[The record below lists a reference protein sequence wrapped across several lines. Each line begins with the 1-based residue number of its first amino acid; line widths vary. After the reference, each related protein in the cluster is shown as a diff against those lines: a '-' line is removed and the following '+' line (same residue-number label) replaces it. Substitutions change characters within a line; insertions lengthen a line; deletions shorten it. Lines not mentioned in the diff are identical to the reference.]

1 MEILGFIVM
10 VFVSLLDPIR
20 TPGFIISGLLIKDLL
35 GAIVVSLVWNGIL
48 YALII
53 MPGQAMEHS
62 SPRMD
67 VFLASCVG
75 GALMTGAVYFFASRR
90 RKIKLAEATEK
101 KDTDENKPSA

>member
-10 VFVSLLDPIR
+10 VFASLLDPIR
-20 TPGFIISGLLIKDLL
+20 TPGFIISGWLIKDLL

-48 YALII
+48 YAVII
-53 MPGQAMEHS
+53 MPQAAREQS

-75 GALMTGAVYFFASRR
+75 GALMTGAVFFFASRR
-90 RKIKLAEATEK
+90 RKTKLAEMAEK
-101 KDTDENKPSA
+101 KDADENKPSA